1 MDFFSEKPTLFC
13 KVTKVVRF
21 CKDIVITVCIVS
33 EIKGLM
39 YDYHSKGLNFFNF
52 FIDNNQ

>member
-21 CKDIVITVCIVS
+21 SKDIVITVCIVS

-39 YDYHSKGLNFFNF
+39 YDYHSKGLNFF
-52 FIDNNQ
+52 IDNNQ